1 MNMMQTENGYLN
13 GKLLLAMP
21 SMSDPRF
28 HKSVIFVCAH
38 DENGAMGLVV
48 NQKMQGVAFSKLLEQ
63 LGLLSDIDVS
73 KGDINIPVMSG
84 GPVEAQRGFVL
95 HGADFKREE
104 TIPVNDDF
112 AVTGTVEALKDIAQG
127 NGPSELL
134 FVLGYAGWSPGQLD
148 DEIQQNAWLMLDA
161 DQDIIFGTGP
171 DDKWDVAIK
180 RLGIDPS
187 MLSGEAGRA

>member
-1 MNMMQTENGYLN
+1 MN

-95 HGADFKREE
+95 HGSDFNREE
-104 TIPVNDDF
+104 TISVNEDF

-127 NGPSELL
+127 NGPDELL

-161 DQDIIFGTGP
+161 DQQIIFGTGP
-171 DDKWDVAIK
+171 DDKWDAAIK